1 MSASLRDCSWC
12 SAQKNK
18 SALIE
23 PHDGLA
29 LESMIDRSGAQF
41 LIYECNWCGSRWERR
56 RPGTYQDIEQWRQL

>member
-1 MSASLRDCSWC
+1 MSVRQRDCSWC

-29 LESMIDRSGAQF
+29 LESMTERSG
-41 LIYECNWCGSRWERR
+41 G
-56 RPGTYQDIEQWRQL
+56 